1 MALQVKE
8 YVEAFAHLH
17 TAKVKGRKAPH
28 KAVLLLAIIDLVES
42 NVIRCPQIELTD
54 ELVKRFREVWRRY
67 LGQSAIFTPDI
78 TKPFFHMQHEPFW
91 RLVGAH
97 DVEAMMAA
105 EQRPWLKDKADRKEL
120 PKGSYS
126 VAAMRAAFAYAE
138 MDSGLFA
145 VLQNEDARAMLRVV
159 LINEYLTN
167 QPTKTMPNLA
177 QLMMALPMI
186 ALVA

>member
-1 MALQVKE
+1 M
-8 YVEAFAHLH
+8 
-17 TAKVKGRKAPH
+17 R
-28 KAVLLLAIIDLVES
+28 
-42 NVIRCPQIELTD
+42 
-54 ELVKRFREVWRRY
+54 
-67 LGQSAIFTPDI
+67 
-78 TKPFFHMQHEPFW
+78 
-91 RLVGAH
+91 
-97 DVEAMMAA
+97 AA
-105 EQRPWLKDKADRKEL
+105 EGDDGKANADEKKDL

-138 MDSGLFA
+138 MDNGLFA

-167 QPTKTMPNLA
+167 QPTKMMPNLA

>member
-1 MALQVKE
+1 ML
-8 YVEAFAHLH
+8 VEASARYRRKPRTMKVFKNYVDAFSHLH

-105 EQRPWLKDKADRKEL
+105 EQRPWRKDKADRKEL
-120 PKGSYS
+120 PR
-126 VAAMRAAFAYAE
+126 VATRWRRCAPP
-138 MDSGLFA
+138 L
-145 VLQNEDARAMLRVV
+145 LTLRW
-159 LINEYLTN
+159 T
-167 QPTKTMPNLA
+167 TDC
-177 QLMMALPMI
+177 LPCCRTRTHGPCCAWCSSTSI
-186 ALVA
+186 

>member
-1 MALQVKE
+1 MNE
-8 YVEAFAHLH
+8 IYV
-17 TAKVKGRKAPH
+17 
-28 KAVLLLAIIDLVES
+28 
-42 NVIRCPQIELTD
+42 
-54 ELVKRFREVWRRY
+54 W
-67 LGQSAIFTPDI
+67 QSAIFTPDI
-78 TKPFFHMQHEPFW
+78 TKPFW

-105 EQRPWLKDKADRKEL
+105 EQRPWRKDKADRKEL
-120 PKGSYS
+120 PKGGYS

-138 MDSGLFA
+138 MDGGLFA

-167 QPTKTMPNLA
+167 QPTKTVTNLA

>member
-1 MALQVKE
+1 MKDFKY
-8 YVEAFAHLH
+8 YVEAFSHLN
-17 TAKVKGRKAPH
+17 TAKVKGLKAPH

-42 NVIRCPQIELTD
+42 NEIRFPQIVLTD
-54 ELVKRFREVWRRY
+54 ELVKRFQEVWQRY
-67 LGQSAIFTPDI
+67 LGRSAVFTPDI
-78 TKPFFHMQHEPFW
+78 AKPFFHMQHEPFW
-91 RLVGAH
+91 KLVDWH
-97 DVEAMMAA
+97 EAETMMAA
-105 EQRPWLKDKADRKEL
+105 EQGPWRKDAADRKEL

-126 VAAMRAAFAYAE
+126 VAAMRTAFAYAVV
-138 MDSGLFA
+138 DDGLLA

-159 LINEYLTN
+159 LINEYLAN

>member
-1 MALQVKE
+1 MGLQVKD

-42 NVIRCPQIELTD
+42 KAIRCPQIELTD

-91 RLVGAH
+91 RLVGAR
-97 DVEAMMAA
+97 DAETMMAA
-105 EQRPWLKDKADRKEL
+105 EQRPWHKDKDDRKDL

-126 VAAMRAAFAYAE
+126 VEAMRTAFAYAE
-138 MDSGLFA
+138 MDDGLFA

-167 QPTKTMPNLA
+167 QPTKTMPNLT
-177 QLMMALPMI
+177 QLMVALPMI
-186 ALVA
+186 VLVA

>member
-8 YVEAFAHLH
+8 YVEAFSHLH

-78 TKPFFHMQHEPFW
+78 TKPFW

>member
-8 YVEAFAHLH
+8 YVDAFAHLH
-17 TAKVKGRKAPH
+17 TAKVKGRKGPH
-28 KAVLLLAIIDLVES
+28 KAVLLLTIIDLVES

-54 ELVKRFREVWRRY
+54 ELVMQFREVWRRY

-91 RLVGAH
+91 KLVGAR

-105 EQRPWLKDKADRKEL
+105 EQRPWHKDNADRKEL

-138 MDSGLFA
+138 MDGGLFA

-167 QPTKTMPNLA
+167 QPTKMMLNLA
-177 QLMMALPMI
+177 QMMVALPMI

>member
-8 YVEAFAHLH
+8 YVEAFSHLH

-105 EQRPWLKDKADRKEL
+105 EQRPWRKDKADRKEL
-120 PKGSYS
+120 PR
-126 VAAMRAAFAYAE
+126 VATRWRRCAPP
-138 MDSGLFA
+138 L
-145 VLQNEDARAMLRVV
+145 LTLRW
-159 LINEYLTN
+159 T
-167 QPTKTMPNLA
+167 TDC
-177 QLMMALPMI
+177 LPCCRTRTHGPCCAWCSSTSI
-186 ALVA
+186 

>member
-1 MALQVKE
+1 M
-8 YVEAFAHLH
+8 
-17 TAKVKGRKAPH
+17 
-28 KAVLLLAIIDLVES
+28 LAIIDLVEG
-42 NVIRCPQIELTD
+42 NVIRCPRIELTD
-54 ELVKRFREVWRRY
+54 ELVKQFREVWRRY

-78 TKPFFHMQHEPFW
+78 TKPFFHMQHESFW
-91 RLVGAH
+91 KLV
-97 DVEAMMAA
+97 DWREAETMMAA
-105 EQRPWLKDKADRKEL
+105 EQRPWRKDKADRKEL

-126 VAAMRAAFAYAE
+126 VATMRAAFAYAE
-138 MDSGLFA
+138 MDDGLFA

-186 ALVA
+186 VLVA